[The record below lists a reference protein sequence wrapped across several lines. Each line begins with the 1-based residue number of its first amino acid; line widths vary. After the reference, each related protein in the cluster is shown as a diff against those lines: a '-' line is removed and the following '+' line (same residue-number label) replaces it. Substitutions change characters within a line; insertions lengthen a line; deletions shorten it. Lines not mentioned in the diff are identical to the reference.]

1 MYHVPSTQHYRD
13 PARRQLPIAGG
24 LRGALE
30 SFILAMAL
38 GAALGVWNI
47 IEIFLFDP
55 PSSRWGFSEYVSWLW
70 LMPQWMIV
78 VGLVGGLPA
87 AILGLV
93 SGKTIGDKLRRLP
106 ACTPGQARQ
115 IGYLTARAG
124 VLILHLIAAPLGW
137 LVVSHNG
144 GFSGKMVGCGLLFW
158 LFCLLYAVGAGLFA
172 ARLNQRYPVS
182 PAPKPARL

>member
-13 PARRQLPIAGG
+13 PARRQLPITGG

-30 SFILAMAL
+30 GFILAMAL

-55 PSSRWGFSEYVSWLW
+55 PSSTWGFSEYVSWLW

-78 VGLVGGLPA
+78 VGLCGGLPA
-87 AILGLV
+87 AIVGLV
-93 SGKTIGDKLRRLP
+93 SGKAIGEKLRRLP
-106 ACTPGQARQ
+106 ACTAGQARQ

-124 VLILHLIAAPLGW
+124 VLILHLIAAPIGW
-137 LVVSHNG
+137 LAGRDTSD
-144 GFSGKMVGCGLLFW
+144 FSGELLGFGLLFW
-158 LFCLLYAVGAGLFA
+158 LFCLLYLVGAGLFA
-172 ARLNQRYPVS
+172 ARLNQRYPPS